1 MGYEKIMLNDCV
13 DFSNNQNHFRLH
25 MDILDNMKP
34 MEEAEDTIQELIT
47 LSHSTTVSKISITL
61 MNLQKSI
68 QD

>member
-1 MGYEKIMLNDCV
+1 
-13 DFSNNQNHFRLH
+13 